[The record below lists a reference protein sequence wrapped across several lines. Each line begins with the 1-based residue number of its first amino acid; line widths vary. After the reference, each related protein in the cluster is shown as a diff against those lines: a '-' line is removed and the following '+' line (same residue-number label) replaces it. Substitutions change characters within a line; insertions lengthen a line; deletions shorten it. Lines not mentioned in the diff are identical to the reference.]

1 MNPRVKSVQALTGH
15 QLELTFTNDE
25 RRLFDL
31 TPYLQDG
38 VFKPLQNMGL
48 FQRARI
54 VAGSVEWPGEV
65 DWR

>member
-48 FQRARI
+48 FPGSDRRWLGGVARR
-54 VAGSVEWPGEV
+54 G
-65 DWR
+65 